1 MKHIHIKIFTTMLLV
16 SLTFLA
22 CEEFK
27 SLPAA
32 YEQNVDEN
40 NFIGTKAAMTLYP
53 TRTTFFG
60 KEAKTGENSQLF
72 IGEYEGITSM
82 LVFRFDPYDLP
93 DADSA
98 KITHAKLYLYPSGVL
113 GDSTASFSAT
123 AFAVGNTHPEW
134 DELDMTWSYF
144 AQDYLPEPLS
154 APVEINAISD
164 DSLVFD
170 LDITK
175 LTKAD
180 STLDS
185 AFVYNGLC
193 IRFDATQDINMIRR
207 FYSYEYGTA
216 ALSPRL
222 EIVSTF
228 DGTTDTTIDR
238 WPKDVHIT
246 HAEPLAAD
254 SSDFLFIGQG
264 YSYESLIDVDF
275 SVFDSTQT
283 INRARLKLVR
293 ETEHSIP
300 GIDESPSAYI
310 YPLVTYGENQ
320 DDTTL
325 DSLVTGLA
333 STLDEDTLWVEVS
346 ALVQEITSAN
356 YSAYQG
362 FFLKSLSESAD
373 ISRYAF
379 YGLEADSLLR
389 PQILIDYS
397 IPPTSLLKAA
407 DLSNE

>member
-1 MKHIHIKIFTTMLLV
+1 MKHIHIKIFTTILLV

-22 CEEFK
+22 CEQFK
-27 SLPAA
+27 NLPAA
-32 YEQNVDEN
+32 YEENVDEN
-40 NFIGTKAAMTLYP
+40 NFIGTKATMTLYP
-53 TRTTFFG
+53 NRATFFG
-60 KEAKTGENSQLF
+60 KEAVAGESSQLYL
-72 IGEYEGITSM
+72 GEYEGLTSW
-82 LVFRFDPYDLP
+82 LVFRFEPYDLP
-93 DADSA
+93 NADSA
-98 KITHAKLYLYPSGVL
+98 KITQAKLYLYPSGVL

-123 AFAVGNTHPEW
+123 AFAVGDVHPEW
-134 DELDMTWSYF
+134 EELDMTWSYLG
-144 AQDYLPEPLS
+144 QDYSAEPMS

-228 DGTTDTTIDR
+228 DGTIDTTIDR

-264 YSYESLIDVDF
+264 YSYESLMDIDF

-293 ETEHSIP
+293 EAEHSAP
-300 GIDESPSAYI
+300 GFDESPSAYI
-310 YPLVTYGENQ
+310 YPLVTYAENR
-320 DDTTL
+320 
-325 DSLVTGLA
+325 
-333 STLDEDTLWVEVS
+333 EEV
-346 ALVQEITSAN
+346 A
-356 YSAYQG
+356 
-362 FFLKSLSESAD
+362 
-373 ISRYAF
+373 
-379 YGLEADSLLR
+379 
-389 PQILIDYS
+389 
-397 IPPTSLLKAA
+397 
-407 DLSNE
+407 